1 MLWTQGRLNVVSVD
15 SDVIVV
21 GAGPTGSFSALQAA
35 KLGAQVTLYEEHS
48 ETGVPSHCTGHVSLA
63 GIKRLKLDLPK
74 ETFEN
79 RINAATFYSPSG
91 YRFSIRFSSPVT
103 CVINR
108 RLFDQHLAQKATE
121 EGVEL
126 IRNAR
131 VDSLLIEKGA
141 VKGAMVRRKRN
152 VEKVASRVVI
162 DAEGVSSNLLRQA
175 GIPSQNRHMTVN
187 GVQAEV
193 NRVDG
198 IEGDTVE
205 VFLGNAYA
213 PGFFAWIVPKND
225 GTAKIGLG
233 TARGNQHDLLRRF
246 IRHHPVAS
254 QRLKQGHVTNLVYH
268 PIPLGGP
275 IARAFYN
282 GLLIVGDA
290 ASHVKPT
297 TGGGIVMGL
306 TCARIAG
313 KAAAYTVRCKPP
325 STLFLSEY
333 DRRWKKQIGFDMAV
347 MKRLRLMLNGFTDRQ
362 IDQLV
367 SFCTQLGLDESLRGF
382 EDIDFQGTSVVWML
396 KSPRFLATAL
406 YFLAASFL

>member
-1 MLWTQGRLNVVSVD
+1 VVSVD
-15 SDVIVV
+15 SDIIVV
-21 GAGPTGSFSALQAA
+21 GAGPAGAFSALQAA
-35 KLGAQVTLYEEHS
+35 KLGARVMLYEEHG
-48 ETGVPSHCTGHVSLA
+48 EIGVPSHCTGHVSLA
-63 GIKRLKLDLPK
+63 GMKRLKLDLP
-74 ETFEN
+74 EEIFEN
-79 RINAATFYSPSG
+79 KIRAATFYSPSG
-91 YRFSIRFSSPVT
+91 HPFSIRFSSPVT

-108 RLFDQHLAQKATE
+108 RLFDQYLAQRAIE

-126 IRNAR
+126 VHNAR

-152 VEKVASRVVI
+152 TERVMSRVVI
-162 DAEGVSSNLLRQA
+162 DAEGVSSSLLKRA
-175 GIPSQNRHMTVN
+175 GIPSLNRQMTVN

-193 NRVDG
+193 DRVDG

-205 VFLGNAYA
+205 VFSGSAYA

-233 TARGNQHDLLRRF
+233 ATRGNQRDLLRHF

-254 QRLKQGHVTNLVYH
+254 QRIKQSHVTSLVYH
-268 PIPLGGP
+268 SIPLGGP

-290 ASHVKPT
+290 ASQVKPT
-297 TGGGIVMGL
+297 TGGGIIMGL

-313 KAAAYTVRCKPP
+313 KAAAYTVRYKDP
-325 STLFLSEY
+325 STFFLSKYEQ
-333 DRRWKKQIGFDMAV
+333 RWKKQIGFDMVV

-362 IDQLV
+362 IDRLF
-367 SFCTQLGLDESLRGF
+367 SFCSQLRLDESLRGF
-382 EDIDFQGTSVVWML
+382 GDIDFQGTSLVWML

-406 YFLAASFL
+406 YFLTASFL